1 MSFFKS
7 KNFKKEKKTDKM
19 FEVVDSTDKGK
30 IVKTDLSALD
40 DEKRLEF
47 KKIIRNAL
55 QFPIH
60 EHLKDEDY
68 VK

>member
-47 KKIIRNAL
+47 KKNAAKNRTGGEFII
-55 QFPIH
+55 I
-60 EHLKDEDY
+60 
-68 VK
+68 